1 MTRPARWKVL
11 AFAAAL
17 TGLGMAG
24 AATANAESSS
34 TGLNTSAWDY
44 WLQTTGAATANAE
57 SGSTGDESGVA
68 AVPSD
73 TSWYVG
79 LSESLPPV

>member
-24 AATANAESSS
+24 AATANAES
-34 TGLNTSAWDY
+34 
-44 WLQTTGAATANAE
+44 
-57 SGSTGDESGVA
+57 GSTGDESGVA
-68 AVPSD
+68 VVPSD